1 MKLVRIQGFGHTGL
15 HTVPRDG
22 LDGRR
27 SRRARTIP
35 AQVTNPVLE
44 ARAVALDPLSADTW
58 FLRPFLR

>member
-27 SRRARTIP
+27 SRRARTIA

-44 ARAVALDPLSADTW
+44 ARAAALDPA
-58 FLRPFLR
+58 LR